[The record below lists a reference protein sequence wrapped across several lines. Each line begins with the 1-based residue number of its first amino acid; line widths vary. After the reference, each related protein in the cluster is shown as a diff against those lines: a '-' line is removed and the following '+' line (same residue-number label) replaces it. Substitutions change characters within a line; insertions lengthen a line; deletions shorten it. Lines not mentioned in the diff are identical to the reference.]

1 MPKKAAKAS
10 KPEKKYTSD
19 DKFTRKGR
27 NVVIRTQAD
36 QVEIVM
42 DGAVHAVRFL
52 DNGRPYTRAFVN
64 VMATSVR
71 DLAERFVDTTV
82 AQEAH
87 WAEIDAACA
96 KAAASD

>member
-10 KPEKKYTSD
+10 KPKKQYTPD

-27 NVVIRTQAD
+27 TVVIRAQGD
-36 QVEIVM
+36 EGEIVM
-42 DGAVHAVRFL
+42 DGTVHAVRFL

-71 DLAERFVDTTV
+71 DLAERFVDVTV

-87 WAEIDAACA
+87 WAEIDAARA
-96 KAAASD
+96 KAAATD